1 MGNININELAKRL
14 NLSKGTVS
22 KALHDSYEISE
33 ETKTKVLLLAQQL
46 HYIPNPY
53 ASSLRRKKSNT
64 IGVVIPEVADSFFS
78 HAVKGIES
86 VAREKGYHVLI
97 YLSYESFEREKAILN
112 DFTSGRVD
120 GVLMSV
126 SSETPDGRHVEEMME
141 KKIPL
146 VFFDRVL
153 DDANT
158 VKIVTNDFES
168 SCEATNHLLQ
178 RGCSKI
184 AYLSISPH
192 LNIINKR
199 MDGYKKALCDKGI
212 RLSNGNVVNCS
223 NDNEKNY
230 TLLKKILKQK
240 NRPDGIIAS
249 VEKLT
254 PPVYLACKDL
264 GLRIPEDVK
273 LISFSN
279 LETASILNPSLST
292 ITQPAYEMGK
302 MAASFLFKAIGK
314 KSFQL
319 RNEEVVIP
327 SQLLQRAST
336 M

>member
-1 MGNININELAKRL
+1 MGNININELAKQL

-22 KALHDSYEISE
+22 KALRDSYEISQ
-33 ETKTKVLLLAQQL
+33 ETKTKVLLLARQL

-64 IGVVIPEVADSFFS
+64 VGVVIPDVADSFFS

-86 VAREKGYHVLI
+86 VAREKGYHVLV
-97 YLSYESFEREKAILN
+97 YLSYESVEREKAILN

-126 SSETPDGRHVEEMME
+126 SSETHDGRHVQQMME
-141 KKIPL
+141 KKIPV

-168 SCEATNHLLQ
+168 SYEATNHLLQ
-178 RGCSKI
+178 KGCYKI
-184 AYLSISPH
+184 AYLSVSRH

-199 MDGYKKALCDKGI
+199 MDGYKKALCDKGFP
-212 RLSNGNVVNCS
+212 LSYCKVVNGS

-230 TLLKKILKQK
+230 ALLKKILKQK
-240 NRPDGIIAS
+240 NRPDGIVAS

-254 PPVYLACKDL
+254 TPVYLACNDL
-264 GLRIPEDVK
+264 NLRIPEDVK
-273 LISFSN
+273 VVSFSN
-279 LETASILNPSLST
+279 LETAAILNPSLST
-292 ITQPAYEMGK
+292 VTQPAYDMGK
-302 MAASFLFKAIGK
+302 AAATVLFKAMEK
-314 KSFQL
+314 KGFQL
-319 RNEEVVIP
+319 RNEEIVIP